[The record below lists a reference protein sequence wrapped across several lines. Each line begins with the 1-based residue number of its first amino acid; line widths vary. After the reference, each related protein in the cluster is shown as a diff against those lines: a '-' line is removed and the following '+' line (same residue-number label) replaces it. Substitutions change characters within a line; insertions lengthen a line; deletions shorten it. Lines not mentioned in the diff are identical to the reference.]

1 MALIAV
7 KALLDYLMVAVRVL
21 RIIKSLSFDFDLNLI
36 MVDFE
41 EDYLRKEY
49 PKLDEVEF
57 DPEDADKFKDENMY
71 KFHENT

>member
-1 MALIAV
+1 
-7 KALLDYLMVAVRVL
+7 
-21 RIIKSLSFDFDLNLI
+21 

-49 PKLDEVEF
+49 PKLDDVEY
-57 DPEDADKFKDENMY
+57 DPDNADKFKDENMY

>member
-1 MALIAV
+1 
-7 KALLDYLMVAVRVL
+7 
-21 RIIKSLSFDFDLNLI
+21 

-49 PKLDEVEF
+49 PKLDDVEY
-57 DPEDADKFKDENMY
+57 DPDDADKFKDENMY